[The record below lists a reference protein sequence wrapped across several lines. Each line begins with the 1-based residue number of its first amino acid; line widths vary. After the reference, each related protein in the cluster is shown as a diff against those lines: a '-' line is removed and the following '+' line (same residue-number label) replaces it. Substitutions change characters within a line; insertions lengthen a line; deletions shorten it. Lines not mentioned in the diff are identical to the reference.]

1 MGYHELAIIG
11 IIIVIALFIIA
22 RYFQKKDSSGKAY
35 SQHIKNLV
43 DGIYSNTT
51 LEGYIKQKTGQVS
64 HTSGGIG
71 DGLDD
76 ITDFAITIRSSPLKK
91 DIVEHLKSYQEIT
104 KIPIYDDYKN
114 SIIFQKEIEKIRNE
128 PNLTLDVNLAV
139 EITPE
144 EREDNEIEKRYQLR
158 TKFAEEFN
166 TLRQKINSDSN
177 PNFGKCADSCPN
189 TFKTKF
195 RKLKF
200 CKSKQDNSLWDD
212 ETW

>member
-11 IIIVIALFIIA
+11 IIVVITLFIIS
-22 RYFQKKDSSGKAY
+22 RQFQKKDSSGKAY
-35 SQHIKNLV
+35 SNHIKNLV
-43 DGIYSNTT
+43 NGIYSNTN
-51 LEGYIKQKTGQVS
+51 LEGHIKQKTGQES
-64 HTSGGIG
+64 HTEGFIG
-71 DGLDD
+71 DSLND

-114 SIIFQKEIEKIRNE
+114 SILLEKEIEKIRNE
-128 PNLTLDVNLAV
+128 PNLTLDENALDH
-139 EITPE
+139 ITRE
-144 EREDNEIEKRYQLR
+144 ERAHKKTKERYQLR

-166 TLRQKINSDSN
+166 ILRQKINSDSN
-177 PNFGKCADSCPN
+177 PNFGKCTDSCPN
-189 TFKTKF
+189 TFKAKF

>member
-1 MGYHELAIIG
+1 MAYHEFIIG
-11 IIIVIALFIIA
+11 TIVVITLFIIA
-22 RYFQKKDSSGKAY
+22 RHFQKKDSSGKAY

-43 DGIYSNTT
+43 DVIYSNTS
-51 LEGYIKQKTGQVS
+51 LEGYSKQKTGQES
-64 HTSGGIG
+64 HTIGSIG
-71 DGLDD
+71 DGLAD
-76 ITDFAITIRSSPLKK
+76 ISDFAITIRSSPLKK

-114 SIIFQKEIEKIRNE
+114 SILSQKQIEKSRNE
-128 PNLTLDVNLAV
+128 PNSTLDASLAV

-144 EREDNEIEKRYQLR
+144 EIVHKAIKKRYQLR

-166 TLRQKINSDSN
+166 ILRQKINSDSN
-177 PNFGKCADSCPN
+177 PNFGKCTDNCPN

-212 ETW
+212 ETC

>member
-1 MGYHELAIIG
+1 MAYHEFIIG
-11 IIIVIALFIIA
+11 TIVAITLFIIA
-22 RYFQKKDSSGKAY
+22 RHFQKKDSSGKAY
-35 SQHIKNLV
+35 SHHIKNLV

-51 LEGYIKQKTGQVS
+51 LEGYSKQKTGQES
-64 HTSGGIG
+64 YTSGGIG
-71 DGLDD
+71 EGLAD
-76 ITDFAITIRSSPLKK
+76 ISDFAITIRSSPLKK

-114 SIIFQKEIEKIRNE
+114 SILSQKQIEKSRNE
-128 PNLTLDVNLAV
+128 PNPTLDASLAV

-144 EREDNEIEKRYQLR
+144 ERVHKEIKKRYQLR

-166 TLRQKINSDSN
+166 ILRQKINSDSN
-177 PNFGKCADSCPN
+177 PNFGKCTDSCPN

-212 ETW
+212 ET